1 MDSRRQRFGFVRF
14 SRAGE
19 ARKAIQ
25 RLDGRCIR
33 NYRIHVNMAKYRGR
47 SAYWRKVTSNYD
59 KYSCEIDGS
68 LKTDNFVMVRDYG
81 NFSSLGFESEEL
93 DDEVGV
99 PSSEK
104 DLLELVVSID
114 DREQSKGKD
123 VANAVTCNYYNLG
136 KGNHMQIGDCV
147 VGGEN
152 VESQDNFSILTAFS
166 DISMNDVDSHVLS
179 RGSLIMNSN
188 SKPRDQEEL
197 AIGGQAQELVI
208 EPIQKGVGCEENIQS

>member
-1 MDSRRQRFGFVRF
+1 MVMESL
-14 SRAGE
+14 SLLWWRAGE

-25 RLDGRCIR
+25 RLDGRTLR

-47 SAYWRKVTSNYD
+47 SAYWRNVTSNYD
-59 KYSCEIDGS
+59 NYSCEIDSS

-81 NFSSLGFESEEL
+81 NLSSLRFESKEL

-99 PSSEK
+99 PLSEK

-123 VANAVTCNYYNLG
+123 VANAGNY
-136 KGNHMQIGDCV
+136 MQIGTV
-147 VGGEN
+147 MFGGEN

-166 DISMNDVDSHVLS
+166 DISMNDVDSHVLR

-208 EPIQKGVGCEENIQS
+208 EPMQKGVGREENIQS

>member
-1 MDSRRQRFGFVRF
+1 MAFKKDSRRQRFGFFRF
-14 SRAGE
+14 RRAGE

-25 RLDGRCIR
+25 RLDGRTLR

-47 SAYWRKVTSNYD
+47 SAYWRNVTSNYD
-59 KYSCEIDGS
+59 NYSCEIDSS

-81 NFSSLGFESEEL
+81 NLSSLRFESKEL

-99 PSSEK
+99 PLSEK

-123 VANAVTCNYYNLG
+123 VANA
-136 KGNHMQIGDCV
+136 
-147 VGGEN
+147 N

-166 DISMNDVDSHVLS
+166 DISMNDVDSHVLR

-208 EPIQKGVGCEENIQS
+208 EPMQKGVGREENIQS

>member
-1 MDSRRQRFGFVRF
+1 MAFKKDSRRQRFGFVRF

-19 ARKAIQ
+19 ARRAIQ

-33 NYRIHVNMAKYRGR
+33 NYL
-47 SAYWRKVTSNYD
+47 TSNYD

-68 LKTDNFVMVRDYG
+68 LKTVRRGRDYG
-81 NFSSLGFESEEL
+81 NFSSLSKEL
-93 DDEVGV
+93 DDEVG
-99 PSSEK
+99 
-104 DLLELVVSID
+104 LVVSID

-152 VESQDNFSILTAFS
+152 VESQYNFSILTAFS
-166 DISMNDVDSHVLS
+166 DISMNDVDSHVLG

-197 AIGGQAQELVI
+197 AIGGQAQDLVI
-208 EPIQKGVGCEENIQS
+208 EPM

>member
-1 MDSRRQRFGFVRF
+1 MAFKVETISVQNIPMSIEKRC
-14 SRAGE
+14 RAGE
-19 ARKAIQ
+19 TRKAIQ

-33 NYRIHVNMAKYRGR
+33 NDRIHVNMAKYRGR
-47 SAYWRKVTSNYD
+47 SACWRKVTSNYD

-68 LKTDNFVMVRDYG
+68 LKT
-81 NFSSLGFESEEL
+81 SKEL

-166 DISMNDVDSHVLS
+166 VDSHVLS

-188 SKPRDQEEL
+188 SKPTDQEEL
-197 AIGGQAQELVI
+197 AIGGQTQELVI
-208 EPIQKGVGCEENIQS
+208 EPMQKGVGYEENIQS

>member
-1 MDSRRQRFGFVRF
+1 DSRRQRFGFVRF

-33 NYRIHVNMAKYRGR
+33 NYRIHVNMAKYRGSKER
-47 SAYWRKVTSNYD
+47 PVQENENR
-59 KYSCEIDGS
+59 IQ
-68 LKTDNFVMVRDYG
+68 DNFVMVRDYG